1 MKPVSKISNGPWT
14 DEDLTELAKYMKK
27 YPVGSYERWEK
38 IAEAMN
44 RTVFEVTHFA
54 KKVKENAY
62 R

>member
-1 MKPVSKISNGPWT
+1 
-14 DEDLTELAKYMKK
+14 MKK
-27 YPVGSYERWEK
+27 FPVGSYERWEK

-62 R
+62 K